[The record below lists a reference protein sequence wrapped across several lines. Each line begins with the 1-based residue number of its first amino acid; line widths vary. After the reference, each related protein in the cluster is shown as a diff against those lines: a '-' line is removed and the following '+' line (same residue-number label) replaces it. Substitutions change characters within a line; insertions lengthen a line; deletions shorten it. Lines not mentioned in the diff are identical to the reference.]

1 LVERKIM
8 KDFNYKIKLIE
19 QCIELQEQA
28 LTNIR
33 KVMEEVEEEVAG
45 YGPPKD
51 RYDGFRNQQARR
63 RNLYARQ
70 MEQAAVNLQLLRGID
85 FKRKYDDVSFGA
97 LVLTDDTTFLVA
109 IGLGLIRFEGED
121 VAVVSV
127 VVPVFH
133 AMKGKKTGDSFSFN
147 KKSYKIIGIV

>member
-1 LVERKIM
+1 MM
-8 KDFNYKIKLIE
+8 KDKNYKIRLIE
-19 QCIELQEQA
+19 HCIVLQEQA

-63 RNLYARQ
+63 RSLYARQ
-70 MEQAAVNLQLLRGID
+70 MEQAAVNLQMLRGID
-85 FKRKYDDVSFGA
+85 PDRNFDEVAFGA
-97 LVLTDDTTFLVA
+97 LVLTNDTPFLVA
-109 IGLGLIRFEGED
+109 VGLGLIRFEDED

-133 AMKGKKTGDSFSFN
+133 AMKGKKAGENFGFN
-147 KKSYKIIGIV
+147 QKNYKILGIV

>member
-1 LVERKIM
+1 M
-8 KDFNYKIKLIE
+8 KDQNYKIRLIE
-19 QCIELQEQA
+19 HCTGLQEQA

-63 RNLYARQ
+63 RNLYAKQ
-70 MEQAAVNLQLLRGID
+70 MEQAAVNLQMLRGID
-85 FKRKYDDVSFGA
+85 LNRNYDEVAFGA
-97 LVLTDDTTFLVA
+97 LVLTDATPFLVA
-109 IGLGLIRFEGED
+109 VGLGLIRFEEED

-127 VVPVFH
+127 VVPVYH
-133 AMKGKKTGDSFSFN
+133 AMKGRKTGESFSFN
-147 KKSYKIIGIV
+147 QKNYKILGIV

>member
-1 LVERKIM
+1 M
-8 KDFNYKIKLIE
+8 KDKNYKIRLIE
-19 QCIELQEQA
+19 HCIGLQEQA

-63 RNLYARQ
+63 RSLYARQ

-85 FKRKYDDVSFGA
+85 FNREYDDIAFGA
-97 LVLTDDTTFLVA
+97 LVLTDDTPFLIA
-109 IGLGLIRFEGED
+109 IGLGLTRFEDED

-133 AMKGKKTGDSFSFN
+133 AMKGKKAGEIFGFN
-147 KKSYKIIGIV
+147 QKNYKIFGIV